1 MGWLAWRDR
10 RVLAL
15 LLPTRPTTRSA
26 CVGHVTS
33 RPTVSRVSKWALL
46 DISCR
51 GLTTDFFSMPL
62 IILHAPNPKDSLI
75 KDSIHNYNI

>member
-15 LLPTRPTTRSA
+15 LLANRHATRSA
-26 CVGHVTS
+26 CVGHVMS

-51 GLTTDFFSMPL
+51 GLKDGL
-62 IILHAPNPKDSLI
+62 LLHAPNHTLI
-75 KDSIHNYNI
+75 KDYSVRSFLRASCKYK